1 MLLQR
6 SLITSVVLWSLSIR
20 NRNASLENTVEREFL
35 LGINLGEKESL
46 LINKEPISDIYQA
59 LTTEIEF

>member
-1 MLLQR
+1 MHK
-6 SLITSVVLWSLSIR
+6 VY
-20 NRNASLENTVEREFL
+20 RNASLENTVEREFL